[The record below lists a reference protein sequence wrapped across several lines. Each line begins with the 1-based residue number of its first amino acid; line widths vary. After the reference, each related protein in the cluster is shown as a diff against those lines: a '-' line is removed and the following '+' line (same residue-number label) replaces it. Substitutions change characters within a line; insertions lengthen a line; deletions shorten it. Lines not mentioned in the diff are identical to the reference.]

1 MSPSK
6 ELRTL
11 HIEEDIM
18 GVFHLYILPSKN
30 AGETIINV
38 KRDNITRIRFS
49 VFPNISQYTCDSFV
63 PCTETSQ
70 RVLENETS
78 VAHVDK
84 NWWSISLG
92 TRNINYPYFA
102 CSSEFLEKSSNLIFL
117 FVTII
122 VWH

>member
-18 GVFHLYILPSKN
+18 GVFYLYILPSKN

-38 KRDNITRIRFS
+38 KRDNITRICFS
-49 VFPNISQYTCDSFV
+49 VFPNISQYTYDSFV
-63 PCTETSQ
+63 PCTETPQ

-84 NWWSISLG
+84 NWWSISLA
-92 TRNINYPYFA
+92 TRNVNYPSFA
-102 CSSEFLEKSSNLIFL
+102 CSSEFLGKSSKLIFL

-122 VWH
+122 V

>member
-18 GVFHLYILPSKN
+18 GVFYLYILPSKN

-49 VFPNISQYTCDSFV
+49 VFPNISQYTYDSFV
-63 PCTETSQ
+63 PCTETPQ

-84 NWWSISLG
+84 NWWSISLA
-92 TRNINYPYFA
+92 TRNVNYPYFA
-102 CSSEFLEKSSNLIFL
+102 CFSEFLGKSSKLIFL

-122 VWH
+122 V